1 MDNVIDFKYLAR
13 LILEAEAAEDIAALE
28 ADEELNAPLSPELE
42 ALKEEL
48 LGE

>member
-1 MDNVIDFKYLAR
+1 MDNVDFKALAA
-13 LILEAEAAEDIAALE
+13 LLLEAEAAEDIAALE
-28 ADEELNAPLSPELE
+28 EELNAPLSEDLL

>member
-1 MDNVIDFKYLAR
+1 MKDIDFKYLAT
-13 LILEAEAAEDIAALE
+13 LVLEAEVKEDLE
-28 ADEELNAPLSPELE
+28 ALDKELNAPLSDSLE